1 MRTLTRREKVL
12 LGTAAAVDMG
22 FFCWNLILAPA
33 LEKRQEAQQQL
44 WEFQEQAKKVSSG
57 HQGDVR
63 SFPEEVWQPEEADR
77 FLQEEAEKWGMDI
90 VSLQMGEALSGELK
104 AGQSGA
110 VLSKLPVKVEMNG
123 PDLDSAARMTAE
135 IAAAYT
141 PMVVEQVEA
150 EPGEEGVTVVM
161 ELGLYEIQQEGENGH
176 GQENRGILPD

>member
-1 MRTLTRREKVL
+1 
-12 LGTAAAVDMG
+12 
-22 FFCWNLILAPA
+22 
-33 LEKRQEAQQQL
+33 
-44 WEFQEQAKKVSSG
+44 
-57 HQGDVR
+57 
-63 SFPEEVWQPEEADR
+63 
-77 FLQEEAEKWGMDI
+77 MDI
-90 VSLQMGEALSGELK
+90 VSLQMGEAVSGELK

-176 GQENRGILPD
+176 EQENRGILPD